1 MLPNELLSSLFI
13 SQETRNKS
21 IIKIQF
27 QTQVIDQ
34 RHQQQNMPQILTHS
48 TNKWQITALNHVII
62 LIHSKPC
69 HGHCQ

>member
-27 QTQVIDQ
+27 QTQ
-34 RHQQQNMPQILTHS
+34 
-48 TNKWQITALNHVII
+48 
-62 LIHSKPC
+62 
-69 HGHCQ
+69 